1 MDIGLINKEVD
12 LAGLSV
18 YGNRVTSG
26 LRYMKMR
33 QLCIESG
40 DPHVQEKDH
49 FYRYAE
55 FIVTGL
61 IAGTDEREI
70 KKTCV
75 IGFADDEQ
83 VAEWTV
89 IGIFES
95 GSGLDAIKRRGQL
108 IESLK
113 GSRRGT
119 VAFQVIKSDEGKRID
134 AMISNGFGRVFSS
147 HKAGYNWTERP
158 SLRQCCI
165 ALHVGEFNHVNE
177 LVTKELN
184 RQCNL
189 DTIKTLGMKPGAVFD
204 GYADTGSKPRK
215 IKVLEINVEGGVK
228 FEILAPG
235 IKEKGRIKKEV
246 EARLLKVSKCQTK
259 ESEVESASE
268 E

>member
-1 MDIGLINKEVD
+1 MDIALINKEVD

-33 QLCIESG
+33 QLCIDSG
-40 DPHVQEKDH
+40 VDVQEKDH

-55 FIVTGL
+55 FIVNGL
-61 IAGTDEREI
+61 AAGTDQREI
-70 KKTCV
+70 KTSCV
-75 IGFADDEQ
+75 IGFANDENTAVWQ
-83 VAEWTV
+83 V
-89 IGIFES
+89 IGMFES
-95 GSGLDAIKRRGQL
+95 GTGLGAIKRRSEL

-113 GSRRGT
+113 GSGRGT
-119 VAFQVIKSDEGKRID
+119 VAFLVIKSADGDRID

-147 HKAGYNWTERP
+147 HKAGYHWTEKP
-158 SLRQCCI
+158 SARQCCI
-165 ALHVGEFNHVNE
+165 ALQLSEFNHVNE

-189 DTIKTLGMKPGAVFD
+189 DTIKTLGMKPGEVFD
-204 GYADTGSKPRK
+204 GYGDTGSKPRK
-215 IKVLEINVEGGVK
+215 IKVLEVNAEGAVK

-235 IKEKGRIKKEV
+235 IKEKGRIKKEI

-259 ESEVESASE
+259 EAEVEAASE